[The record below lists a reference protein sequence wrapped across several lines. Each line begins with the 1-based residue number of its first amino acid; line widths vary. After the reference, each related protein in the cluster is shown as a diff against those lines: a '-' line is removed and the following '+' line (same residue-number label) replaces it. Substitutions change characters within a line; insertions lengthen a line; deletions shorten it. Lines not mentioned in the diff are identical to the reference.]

1 MTDVY
6 QKACGVPTLERVIDT
21 LEESKKGAPVEYVH
35 GLRAALHLVRGMRT
49 LAIEANNFNDVLN
62 AIAEGDIDSLL
73 PEAPASVVAGMK
85 LPEAA
90 KAVGIDLDGVLADIE
105 RDAMDARNRRRRAYE
120 PPPAAVTFPNV
131 PNAPQPYTMPVAHKG
146 TLQHGSNPPAFG
158 SGNPN
163 VVITNAG
170 GALTISAPGV
180 SDSSDDGAGQAPGPE
195 LEDARDPETVVDGI
209 EFASP
214 EKAKAYRFGEHAADV
229 ISKIA
234 PYPYRSHTR

>member
-6 QKACGVPTLERVIDT
+6 QKACDVPTLERVIDT

-49 LAIEANNFNDVLN
+49 LAIEANNFNNVLD

-90 KAVGIDLDGVLADIE
+90 KAMGIDFDGVLADIE
-105 RDAMDARNRRRRAYE
+105 RDAMEARNRRPRVDPGASYG
-120 PPPAAVTFPNV
+120 PITFPK
-131 PNAPQPYTMPVAHKG
+131 H
-146 TLQHGSNPPAFG
+146 TLQHGTSAPTVGSNI
-158 SGNPN
+158 N
-163 VVITNAG
+163 VTNAG
-170 GALTISAPGV
+170 GVLTISA
-180 SDSSDDGAGQAPGPE
+180 SDDGAGQGPE